1 MERGVDVSYETIRR
15 WTAKF
20 GPRIARVLRQ
30 WQQRPGD
37 IWHLDEVAVSVAG
50 QSY

>member
-30 WQQRPGD
+30 RQPRPGD
-37 IWHLDEVAVSVAG
+37 IWHLDEVAVTVAG